1 MILVK
6 DGMQGWMCEN
16 FAVGRPLQKLDRVQA
31 AFLVNEL
38 PGSATSTH
46 LAIFSQAPA
55 SRIISLS
62 RVESPEIFP
71 IHQITYSYTFYSFDS
86 SSIESKIGM
95 A

>member
-1 MILVK
+1 
-6 DGMQGWMCEN
+6 MCEN
-16 FAVGRPLQKLDRVQA
+16 LAVGRPLQKLDRVQA

-55 SRIISLS
+55 SRMISLS

-71 IHQITYSYTFYSFDS
+71 RHQITYSLTSIWFDW
-86 SSIESKIGM
+86 SSI
-95 A
+95 